1 MQLGTVQQLLRM
13 NNGVNG
19 MEKFV
24 FIMGSILTALGIGFL
39 SAHMIFPGLN
49 GAFISGGCL
58 WVIIGAAT
66 MGLGLYYKKKQV
78 VFVNQGSPL
87 Q

>member
-24 FIMGSILTALGIGFL
+24 FIMGSLLTALGIGFL
-39 SAHMIFPGLN
+39 SAHIIFPQLN
-49 GAFISGGCL
+49 SAFTSGGYL
-58 WVIIGAAT
+58 WMIIGGAT
-66 MGLGLYYKKKQV
+66 MGLGLYYKKKHV
-78 VFVNQGSPL
+78 GFVNQGSPL
-87 Q
+87 K

>member
-1 MQLGTVQQLLRM
+1 MGTAQQLLRM

-24 FIMGSILTALGIGFL
+24 FIMGSLLTALGIGFL

>member
-1 MQLGTVQQLLRM
+1 M

-24 FIMGSILTALGIGFL
+24 FIMGSLLTALGIGFL

-58 WVIIGAAT
+58 WVIIGTAT

>member
-1 MQLGTVQQLLRM
+1 
-13 NNGVNG
+13 

-24 FIMGSILTALGIGFL
+24 FIMGSLLTALGIGFL
-39 SAHMIFPGLN
+39 SAHIIFPQLN
-49 GAFISGGCL
+49 SAFTSGGYL
-58 WVIIGAAT
+58 WMIIGGAT

>member
-1 MQLGTVQQLLRM
+1 MGTAQQLLRM

-24 FIMGSILTALGIGFL
+24 FIMGSLLTALGIGFL

-49 GAFISGGCL
+49 GAFVSGGYL

-66 MGLGLYYKKKQV
+66 MGLGLYYKKKQAG
-78 VFVNQGSPL
+78 FVNQGSPL

>member
-1 MQLGTVQQLLRM
+1 M

-24 FIMGSILTALGIGFL
+24 FIMGSLLTALGIGFL

-66 MGLGLYYKKKQV
+66 MGLGLHYKKRQV

>member
-1 MQLGTVQQLLRM
+1 M

-24 FIMGSILTALGIGFL
+24 FIMGSLLTALGIGFL

-49 GAFISGGCL
+49 GAFVSGGYL
-58 WVIIGAAT
+58 WAIIGAAT
-66 MGLGLYYKKKQV
+66 MGLGLHYKKRQV